1 MAGRIK
7 ASDVEEV
14 KRRTNLADLVGDYV
28 TLKNAGIDSMK
39 GLCPFHDERSP
50 SFHVRPALGYYHCF
64 GCGESGDAF
73 TFLQRMDHLTFAESV
88 ERLAARIHYVLS
100 YEEGGFKREDGPNRA
115 RLLAANQAA
124 AAYFVQHLASEEA
137 SFAREFLSQRGFDA
151 AACERFGVGYAPRGW
166 DGLTGH
172 LKQQGYT
179 PAELAQSGLASEG
192 QRGVYDRFRGRIV
205 WPIRDTSG
213 QTLGFGA
220 RKLYEDDQGPKYLN
234 TPESPVYHKAQVLY
248 GLDLAKRAISRG
260 KRAVVVEGYTD
271 VMACHLAGIDT
282 AVATCGTAFGKDH
295 IAILRRIMGDDSA
308 AEVIFTF
315 DPDEAG
321 QKAALRAFSEEKR
334 FTAQTYVAVAP
345 DGLDPSD
352 LRLHRGDE
360 AVRELFT
367 RKIPLFEFA
376 LRQAISRFD
385 LNSVEGRVNALR
397 EAAPIIA
404 EIKDPSL
411 RPGYSREL
419 ARMLGT
425 ELGEVQQAVRAAGA
439 RGGVGGG
446 PASRGSGPGPGQGH
460 GQGTRGDRFRAGYA
474 GDARRAPSDPR
485 SSGRNGFSGD
495 VSGQHRDHI
504 EAPAHLPA
512 GPGSSFGPHDGAG
525 FLDQEDAPA
534 PRIGLSAIRLAPA
547 TLLERDALMAMM
559 QQGDRVGAVLMQQAV
574 TAQVTEPNL
583 RLVRDAIGV
592 ALPAL
597 GTHGWLDAVLAA
609 TPESH
614 HDLVKGLAMAP
625 MPERR
630 AEHLEA
636 YARDVV
642 ISLLDRDLVSLKRE
656 LLARLQRVGDSTD
669 PGSRRIQ
676 EQLVALEA
684 ARRGLREE

>member
-1 MAGRIK
+1 MAGRIR

-73 TFLQRMDHLTFAESV
+73 TFLQRMDHLTFTESV
-88 ERLAARIHYVLS
+88 ERLAARIHYVLT
-100 YEEGGFKREDGPNRA
+100 YEEGGVRREEGPNRA

-124 AAYFVQHLASEEA
+124 AEFFTAQLAGEEGTA
-137 SFAREFLSQRGFDA
+137 GREFLTQRGFDA

-166 DGLTGH
+166 DHLTKH
-172 LKQQGYT
+172 LRAQGYT
-179 PAELAQSGLASEG
+179 PQELAQAGLVSEG
-192 QRGVYDRFRGRIV
+192 QRGVYDRFRGRVV

-220 RKLYEDDQGPKYLN
+220 RRLYDDDNGPKYLN
-234 TPESPVYHKAQVLY
+234 TPESPVYHKSQVLY
-248 GLDLAKRAISRG
+248 GLDLAKRGISRG

-295 IAILRRIMGDDSA
+295 IAVLRRIMGDDSA
-308 AEVIFTF
+308 AEVVFTF

-345 DGLDPSD
+345 EGLDPCD
-352 LRLHRGDE
+352 LRLHRGDD

-367 RKIPLFEFA
+367 RKVPLFEFA
-376 LRQAISRFD
+376 LRQSIARFD
-385 LNSVEGRVNALR
+385 LNSVEGRVSALR
-397 EAAPIIA
+397 AAAPIIA

-411 RPGYSREL
+411 RPGYTREL
-419 ARMLGT
+419 ARMLGL
-425 ELGEVQQAVRAAGA
+425 ELGEVQHAVRTLE
-439 RGGVGGG
+439 RSPREQGG
-446 PASRGSGPGPGQGH
+446 SR
-460 GQGTRGDRFRAGYA
+460 
-474 GDARRAPSDPR
+474 DPR
-485 SSGRNGFSGD
+485 SSQPQQLSQGRRQPGPQHPQDPNDPYASIPDAAPPRVRLSGL
-495 VSGQHRDHI
+495 RNT
-504 EAPAHLPA
+504 P
-512 GPGSSFGPHDGAG
+512 
-525 FLDQEDAPA
+525 
-534 PRIGLSAIRLAPA
+534 
-547 TLLERDALMAMM
+547 TTWLERDALMAML
-559 QQGDRVGAVLMQQAV
+559 QQGASVGAELMQQAV
-574 TAQVTEPNL
+574 TAQVMEPEL
-583 RLVRDAIGV
+583 RVVRDAV
-592 ALPAL
+592 AAAMPELATP
-597 GTHGWLDAVLAA
+597 GWLDAVLAA
-609 TPESH
+609 TPDSH
-614 HDLVKGLAMAP
+614 RGLVRELAMAP
-625 MPERR
+625 MPQRR
-630 AEHLEA
+630 PEQLAA

-642 ISLLDRDLVSLKRE
+642 ISLLDRDLLALKRE
-656 LLARLQRVGDSTD
+656 LLARMQRIGDHTD
-669 PGSRRIQ
+669 SGARRIQ

>member
-1 MAGRIK
+1 MAGRIR

-73 TFLQRMDHLTFAESV
+73 TFLQRMDHLTFTESV
-88 ERLAARIHYVLS
+88 ERLAARIHYVLT
-100 YEEGGFKREDGPNRA
+100 YEEGGVRREEGPNRA

-124 AAYFVQHLASEEA
+124 AEFFTAQLAGEEGTA
-137 SFAREFLSQRGFDA
+137 GREFLTQRGFDA

-166 DGLTGH
+166 DHLTKH
-172 LKQQGYT
+172 LRAQGYT
-179 PAELAQSGLASEG
+179 PQELAQAGLVSEG
-192 QRGVYDRFRGRIV
+192 QRGVYDRFRGRVV

-220 RKLYEDDQGPKYLN
+220 RRLYDDDNGPKYLN
-234 TPESPVYHKAQVLY
+234 TPESPVYHKSQVLY
-248 GLDLAKRAISRG
+248 GLDLAKRGISRG

-295 IAILRRIMGDDSA
+295 IAVLRRIMGDDSA
-308 AEVIFTF
+308 AEVVFTF

-345 DGLDPSD
+345 EGLDPCD
-352 LRLHRGDE
+352 LRLHRGDD

-367 RKIPLFEFA
+367 RKVPLFEFA
-376 LRQAISRFD
+376 LRQSIARFD
-385 LNSVEGRVNALR
+385 LNSVEGRVSALR
-397 EAAPIIA
+397 AAAPIIA

-411 RPGYSREL
+411 RPGYTREL
-419 ARMLGT
+419 ARMLGL
-425 ELGEVQQAVRAAGA
+425 ELGEVQHAVRTVE
-439 RGGVGGG
+439 RSPREQGG
-446 PASRGSGPGPGQGH
+446 SR
-460 GQGTRGDRFRAGYA
+460 
-474 GDARRAPSDPR
+474 DPR
-485 SSGRNGFSGD
+485 SSQPQQPSQGRRQPGPQHPQDPNDPYASIPDAAPPRVRLSGL
-495 VSGQHRDHI
+495 RNT
-504 EAPAHLPA
+504 P
-512 GPGSSFGPHDGAG
+512 
-525 FLDQEDAPA
+525 
-534 PRIGLSAIRLAPA
+534 
-547 TLLERDALMAMM
+547 TTWLERDALMAML
-559 QQGDRVGAVLMQQAV
+559 QQGASVGAELMQQAV
-574 TAQVTEPNL
+574 TAQVMEPEL
-583 RLVRDAIGV
+583 RVVRDAV
-592 ALPAL
+592 AAAMPELATP
-597 GTHGWLDAVLAA
+597 GWLDAVLAA
-609 TPESH
+609 TPDSH
-614 HDLVKGLAMAP
+614 RGLVRELAMAP
-625 MPERR
+625 MPQRR
-630 AEHLEA
+630 PEQLAA

-642 ISLLDRDLVSLKRE
+642 ISLLDRDLLALKRE
-656 LLARLQRVGDSTD
+656 LLARMQRIGDHTD
-669 PGSRRIQ
+669 SGARRIQ

>member
-1 MAGRIK
+1 MAGRIR

-73 TFLQRMDHLTFAESV
+73 TFLQRMDHLTFTESV
-88 ERLAARIHYVLS
+88 ERLAARIHYVLT
-100 YEEGGFKREDGPNRA
+100 YEEGGVRREEGPNRA

-124 AAYFVQHLASEEA
+124 AEFFTAQLAGEEGTA
-137 SFAREFLSQRGFDA
+137 GREFLTQRGFDA

-166 DGLTGH
+166 DHLTKH
-172 LKQQGYT
+172 LRAQGYT
-179 PAELAQSGLASEG
+179 PQELAQAGLVSEG
-192 QRGVYDRFRGRIV
+192 QRGVYDRFRGRVV

-220 RKLYEDDQGPKYLN
+220 RRLYDDDNGPKYLN
-234 TPESPVYHKAQVLY
+234 TPESPVYHKSQVLY
-248 GLDLAKRAISRG
+248 GLDLAKRGISRG

-295 IAILRRIMGDDSA
+295 IAVLRRIMGDDSA
-308 AEVIFTF
+308 AEVVFTF

-345 DGLDPSD
+345 EGLDPCD
-352 LRLHRGDE
+352 LRLHRGDD

-367 RKIPLFEFA
+367 RKVPLFEFA
-376 LRQAISRFD
+376 LRQSIARFD
-385 LNSVEGRVNALR
+385 LNSVEGRVSALR
-397 EAAPIIA
+397 AAAPIIA

-411 RPGYSREL
+411 RPGYTREL
-419 ARMLGT
+419 ARMLGL
-425 ELGEVQQAVRAAGA
+425 ELGEVQHAVRTVE
-439 RGGVGGG
+439 RSPREQGG
-446 PASRGSGPGPGQGH
+446 SR
-460 GQGTRGDRFRAGYA
+460 
-474 GDARRAPSDPR
+474 DPR
-485 SSGRNGFSGD
+485 SSQPQQLSQGRRQPGPQHPQDPNDPYASIPDAAPPRVRLSGL
-495 VSGQHRDHI
+495 RNT
-504 EAPAHLPA
+504 P
-512 GPGSSFGPHDGAG
+512 
-525 FLDQEDAPA
+525 
-534 PRIGLSAIRLAPA
+534 
-547 TLLERDALMAMM
+547 TTWLERDALMAML
-559 QQGDRVGAVLMQQAV
+559 QQGASVGAELMQQAV
-574 TAQVTEPNL
+574 TAQVMEPEL
-583 RLVRDAIGV
+583 RVVRDAV
-592 ALPAL
+592 AAAMPELATP
-597 GTHGWLDAVLAA
+597 GWLDAVLAA
-609 TPESH
+609 TPDSH
-614 HDLVKGLAMAP
+614 RGLVRELAMAP
-625 MPERR
+625 MPQRR
-630 AEHLEA
+630 PEQLAA

-642 ISLLDRDLVSLKRE
+642 ISLLDRDLLALKRE
-656 LLARLQRVGDSTD
+656 LLARMQRIGDHTD
-669 PGSRRIQ
+669 SGARRIQ

>member
-1 MAGRIK
+1 MAGRIR

-14 KRRTNLADLVGDYV
+14 KRRTNLGDLVGDYV

-88 ERLAARIHYVLS
+88 ERLAARIHYTLT
-100 YEEGGFKREDGPNRA
+100 YEEGGYAREEGPNRA

-124 AAYFVQHLASEEA
+124 AAFYVAQLASEEGA
-137 SFAREFLSQRGFDA
+137 AGRAFLEQRGFDPA
-151 AACERFGVGYAPRGW
+151 AAELFGVGYAPRGW
-166 DGLTGH
+166 NSLTDH
-172 LKQQGYT
+172 LKAQGYT
-179 PAELAQSGLASEG
+179 PAELAQAGLVSEG
-192 QRGVYDRFRGRIV
+192 QRGVYDRFRGRVV

-220 RKLYEDDQGPKYLN
+220 RKLYDDDNGPKYLN
-234 TPESPVYHKAQVLY
+234 TPESPVYHKSQVLY
-248 GLDLAKRAISRG
+248 GLDQAKRAISRG
-260 KRAVVVEGYTD
+260 KRAVIVEGYTD

-295 IAILRRIMGDDSA
+295 ISILRRIMGDDSA

-345 DGLDPSD
+345 EGFDPCD

-367 RKIPLFEFA
+367 RKQPLFEFA
-376 LRQAISRFD
+376 LRQAVSRFD

-397 EAAPIIA
+397 AAAPIVA

-411 RPGYSREL
+411 RPGYAREL
-419 ARMLGT
+419 ARMLGV
-425 ELGEVQQAVRAAGA
+425 ELGEVQHAVRTAERTPQAA
-439 RGGVGGG
+439 RPEPPEPQRQGG
-446 PASRGSGPGPGQGH
+446 H
-460 GQGTRGDRFRAGYA
+460 
-474 GDARRAPSDPR
+474 
-485 SSGRNGFSGD
+485 
-495 VSGQHRDHI
+495 
-504 EAPAHLPA
+504 
-512 GPGSSFGPHDGAG
+512 
-525 FLDQEDAPA
+525 APA
-534 PRIGLSAIRLAPA
+534 PAQPTVRLSMLRNTP
-547 TLLERDALMAMM
+547 TTRLERDALMAML
-559 QQGDRVGAVLMQQAV
+559 QLGDSVGIDLMQQAV
-574 TAQVTEPNL
+574 TAQVNEPNL
-583 RLVRDAIGV
+583 RAVRDAIAA
-592 ALPAL
+592 ALPAI
-597 GTHGWLDAVLAA
+597 GTPAWLDQVVAA

-614 HDLVKGLAMAP
+614 RGLVRELAVVP

-630 AEHLEA
+630 AEHLGA
-636 YARDVV
+636 YAKDVIV
-642 ISLLDRDLVSLKRE
+642 SLLDRDLVGLKQE
-656 LLARLQRVGDSTD
+656 LLARMQRIGDSSD
-669 PGSRRIQ
+669 ASSRRLQ

>member
-1 MAGRIK
+1 MAGRIR

-73 TFLQRMDHLTFAESV
+73 TFLQRMDHLTFTESV
-88 ERLAARIHYVLS
+88 ERLAARIHYVLT
-100 YEEGGFKREDGPNRA
+100 YEEGGVRREEGPNRA

-124 AAYFVQHLASEEA
+124 AEFFTAQLAGEEGTA
-137 SFAREFLSQRGFDA
+137 GREFLTQRGFDA

-166 DGLTGH
+166 DHLTKH
-172 LKQQGYT
+172 LRAQGYT
-179 PAELAQSGLASEG
+179 PQELAQAGLVSEG
-192 QRGVYDRFRGRIV
+192 QRGVYDRFRGRVV

-220 RKLYEDDQGPKYLN
+220 RRLYDDDNGPKYLN
-234 TPESPVYHKAQVLY
+234 TPESPVYHKSQVLY
-248 GLDLAKRAISRG
+248 GLDLAKRGISRG

-295 IAILRRIMGDDSA
+295 IAVLRRIMGDDSA

-345 DGLDPSD
+345 EGLDPCD
-352 LRLHRGDE
+352 LRLHRGDD

-367 RKIPLFEFA
+367 RKVPLFEFA
-376 LRQAISRFD
+376 LRQSIARFD
-385 LNSVEGRVNALR
+385 LNSVEGRVSALR
-397 EAAPIIA
+397 AAAPIIA

-411 RPGYSREL
+411 RPGYTREL
-419 ARMLGT
+419 ARMLGL
-425 ELGEVQQAVRAAGA
+425 ELGEVQHAVRTVE
-439 RGGVGGG
+439 RSPREQGG
-446 PASRGSGPGPGQGH
+446 SR
-460 GQGTRGDRFRAGYA
+460 
-474 GDARRAPSDPR
+474 DPR
-485 SSGRNGFSGD
+485 SSQPQQPSQGRRQPGPQHPQDPNDPYASIPDAAPPRVRLSGL
-495 VSGQHRDHI
+495 RNT
-504 EAPAHLPA
+504 P
-512 GPGSSFGPHDGAG
+512 
-525 FLDQEDAPA
+525 
-534 PRIGLSAIRLAPA
+534 
-547 TLLERDALMAMM
+547 TTWLERDALMAML
-559 QQGDRVGAVLMQQAV
+559 QQGASVGAELMQQAV
-574 TAQVTEPNL
+574 TAQVMEPEL
-583 RLVRDAIGV
+583 RVVRDAV
-592 ALPAL
+592 AAAMPELATP
-597 GTHGWLDAVLAA
+597 GWLDAVLAA
-609 TPESH
+609 TPDSH
-614 HDLVKGLAMAP
+614 RGLVRELAMAP
-625 MPERR
+625 MPQRR
-630 AEHLEA
+630 PEQLAA

-642 ISLLDRDLVSLKRE
+642 ISLLDRDLLALKRE
-656 LLARLQRVGDSTD
+656 LLARMQRIGDHTD
-669 PGSRRIQ
+669 SGARRIQ